1 MTIGVF
7 RHFLVYFCLVLTACG
22 GGSSS
27 SGGGQASDPS
37 RDVSACIS
45 RTDEVRVE
53 PPGEFGGPEMRWID
67 TTLTNTCDFAVNVGI
82 AQIFDL
88 SRSVPLGPDMS
99 VTNTALSPF
108 QTSFIAC
115 RPPSQPIN
123 TCNNVLCLKL
133 RCSAVPGDQV
143 A

>member
-1 MTIGVF
+1 MTTGVF
-7 RHFLVYFCLVLTACG
+7 RHFLLYLCLVLIACG

-45 RTDEVRVE
+45 RTDDVRME
-53 PPGEFGGPEMRWID
+53 PAEFGEITYRD
-67 TTLTNTCDFAVNVGI
+67 TTLTNTCDFAVNVGV
-82 AQIFDL
+82 AEMFDL

-108 QTSFIAC
+108 ETSFIAC

-123 TCNNVLCLKL
+123 TCNNIVCLKL
-133 RCSAVPGDQV
+133 GCSAVPGAQV